1 MGDHM
6 SDFVMTIGGDT
17 VPAAESFGVVNPANG
32 EVFAHAPEC
41 SRQQLDA
48 AFDAAAKAQ
57 RDWKSD
63 EAVRRQTLLK
73 MADVLLASA
82 AELAPVLTAEQGK
95 PLGDANIE
103 VFAAAIWCQYFANLE
118 TPPQVIQDDD
128 EARVEVVRRPVG
140 VVAAITPWNFPLTLA
155 FWKIAPALLAGNTLV
170 LKPSPFTPLTT
181 LKVVEILRDVMPPG
195 VVNVVSG
202 GDELGAWMTGHPV
215 PRKVSFTGS
224 IETGKKV
231 AMSAAPDLK
240 RVTLELGGND
250 PAIVL
255 DDADPAVVSKAI
267 FAGAF
272 NNNGQV
278 CSAIKRVYVPESLYD
293 DVVDGLAAQA
303 AAVKVGDGTEA
314 DSKLGPINNAPQF
327 ERVKELVGDALSHGA
342 TAAIGRP
349 RHGPARLLLRAD
361 HPGRAVRRH
370 PHRRRGAV
378 RPGPAG
384 DLLPRRRRRGRA
396 GQRHPLRPVRL
407 GVGHRHRPGRRRG
420 RPARVRHGLGQHPP
434 GPGPPAA
441 LRRVQVERGRASR
454 TGPGAWPSSARSR
467 SSTAPRAPTGST
479 STPAGS
485 SPELGRPWPV

>member
-1 MGDHM
+1 M

-17 VPAAESFGVVNPANG
+17 VPAAESFGVINPATG
-32 EVFAHAPEC
+32 EVFAEAPEC
-41 SRQQLDA
+41 SREQLDA
-48 AFDAAAKAQ
+48 AFDAASKAQ
-57 RDWKSD
+57 RDWKTD
-63 EAVRRQTLLK
+63 ESLRRATLLK
-73 MADVLLASA
+73 MADVLLASGG
-82 AELAPVLTAEQGK
+82 ELAPVLTSEQGK
-95 PLGDANIE
+95 PLADANIE

-118 TPPQVIQDDD
+118 TPPQVIQDDA

-170 LKPSPFTPLTT
+170 LKPSPFTPLST
-181 LKVVEILRDVMPPG
+181 LKTVELLRTVMPPG

-202 GDELGAWMTGHPV
+202 GDELGAWMTSHPV

-231 AMSAAPDLK
+231 AISAAPDLK

-255 DDADPAVVSKAI
+255 DDADPVVVGKAI

-293 DVVDGLAAQA
+293 QVVGVLADQA
-303 AAVKVGDGTEA
+303 NKIKVGEGTEP

-342 TAAIGRP
+342 SAATGGKAMDRP
-349 RHGPARLLLRAD
+349 GYFFEPTILTDLSDGTRIVDEEQFGPALPVISYRDVDDVVERANATHFGLSGSVWGAD
-361 HPGRAVRRH
+361 TERAADIANQLECGTAWVNTH
-370 PHRRRGAV
+370 LALSPQQPFG
-378 RPGPAG
+378 GFKWS
-384 DLLPRRRRRGRA
+384 
-396 GQRHPLRPVRL
+396 
-407 GVGHRHRPGRRRG
+407 GVGVENGPW
-420 RPARVRHGLGQHPP
+420 GLAEFSEIQAVYRSKSADG
-434 GPGPPAA
+434 
-441 LRRVQVERGRASR
+441 LNLN
-454 TGPGAWPSSARSR
+454 TGGLVS
-467 SSTAPRAPTGST
+467 
-479 STPAGS
+479 
-485 SPELGRPWPV
+485 

>member
-1 MGDHM
+1 M

-17 VPAAESFGVVNPANG
+17 VPAAESFGVINPATG
-32 EVFAHAPEC
+32 EVFAEAPEC
-41 SRQQLDA
+41 SREQLDA
-48 AFDAAAKAQ
+48 AFDAASKAQ

-63 EAVRRQTLLK
+63 EAVRRATLLK
-73 MADVLLASA
+73 MADVLLASG
-82 AELAPVLTAEQGK
+82 AEIAPVLTSEQGK
-95 PLGDANIE
+95 PLADANIE

-118 TPPQVIQDDD
+118 TPRQVIQDDD

-170 LKPSPFTPLTT
+170 LKPSPFTPLAT
-181 LKVVEILRDVMPPG
+181 LKTIELLREVLPAG
-195 VVNVVSG
+195 VLNVVSG

-231 AMSAAPDLK
+231 AVSAAPDLK

-255 DDADPAVVSKAI
+255 DDADPAVVGKAI

-293 DVVDGLAAQA
+293 QVVDVLADQA
-303 AAVKVGDGTEA
+303 GKVRVGEGTEPDA
-314 DSKLGPINNAPQF
+314 KLGPINNAPQF

-342 TAAIGRP
+342 SAAVRRKG
-349 RHGPARLLLRAD
+349 HGPAGLLLRAHD
-361 HPGRAVRRH
+361 PHRADRRY

-378 RPGPAG
+378 RPGPSG
-384 DLLPRRRRRGRA
+384 HRLPGRGRRGRA
-396 GQRHPLRPVRL
+396 GQRHPLRAVGL
-407 GVGHRHRPGRRRG
+407 GVGGRHRSGGRGG
-420 RPARVRHGLGQHPP
+420 RPTGVRHGLGQHPS
-434 GPGPPAA
+434 GPLAPAA
-441 LRRVQVERGRASR
+441 VRRLQVEWRGRGERTVGSGRVQRDPGRVPLEEHRRPQSQHR
-454 TGPGAWPSSARSR
+454 RPGLLAD
-467 SSTAPRAPTGST
+467 
-479 STPAGS
+479 
-485 SPELGRPWPV
+485 RPG

>member
-1 MGDHM
+1 M

-17 VPAAESFGVVNPANG
+17 VPAEESFGVVNPANG

-41 SRQQLDA
+41 SPTQLDA

-57 RDWKSD
+57 RDWRAD
-63 EAVRRQTLLK
+63 EGERRATLLK
-73 MADVLLASA
+73 MADVLLASG

-118 TPPQVIQDDD
+118 TPPTVIQDDD
-128 EARVEVVRRPVG
+128 EALVEVVRRPVG

-170 LKPSPFTPLTT
+170 LKPSPFTPLST
-181 LKVVEILRDVMPPG
+181 LKVVEILRDVVPPG
-195 VVNVVSG
+195 VVNAVSG
-202 GDELGAWMTGHPV
+202 GDQLGAWMTSHPV

-231 AMSAAPDLK
+231 AISAAPDLK

-255 DDADPAVVSKAI
+255 DDADPSVDSKAI

-303 AAVKVGDGTEA
+303 SAIKVGDGTEA
-314 DSKLGPINNAPQF
+314 DTKLGPINNAPQY
-327 ERVKELVGDALSHGA
+327 ERVKELVGDALSRGA
-342 TAAIGRP
+342 RAATGGHAMDRP
-349 RHGPARLLLRAD
+349 GYFFEPTILAGLSDGTRIVDEEQFGPALPVISYRDVDDVVERANATHFGLSGSVWGADTDRAANVAGRLECGTAWVNTHLALS
-361 HPGRAVRRH
+361 PQQPFG
-370 PHRRRGAV
+370 GFKWS
-378 RPGPAG
+378 
-384 DLLPRRRRRGRA
+384 
-396 GQRHPLRPVRL
+396 
-407 GVGHRHRPGRRRG
+407 GVGVENGPW
-420 RPARVRHGLGQHPP
+420 GL
-434 GPGPPAA
+434 AEFSEI
-441 LRRVQVERGRASR
+441 QVVYRSKGTDGLNLN
-454 TGPGAWPSSARSR
+454 TGGLV
-467 SSTAPRAPTGST
+467 T
-479 STPAGS
+479 
-485 SPELGRPWPV
+485 